1 MGFETV
7 VEVYRQTNSTKQT
20 AKLLSISEV
29 KVRRILITCGLWS
42 SQTSNQIGDLYR
54 QGLSVREIAQ
64 QLFMSE
70 KNVQAYLPYSR
81 GTYGGQSKSA
91 DAIRSE
97 VYRLRLKN
105 ALENQVSHTEPKRSS
120 TETTEREI
128 IMDTNINV
136 LKLHLEL
143 LLDHPDPREMGILKK
158 YAKVEKGIT
167 RDVLVPD
174 TMTLHALHY
183 VIQKAFGWQ
192 NSHLHHFSLPD
203 EVFQM
208 CTKGSF
214 GIWTKL
220 CGVYFRFPMDDLSDL
235 YWDDDYDGR
244 ISVNT
249 WLKRKY
255 CGPYR
260 YEGSSENYLE
270 SQLEVRNFYRH
281 FPKVE
286 IYRPWDAW
294 SDNYE
299 NKIEKIMDPKDA
311 TIEEVFRSIMFE
323 SGANTIL
330 ERLTL
335 GEILCPAN
343 QVPESIDPHSIAVRQ
358 LTDRL
363 VYEYDYGD
371 GWVIHISLVDSSDA
385 TLEQVK
391 QVQAEKPVCVARDGI
406 NIMDD
411 VGGVYGYCEFLEQ
424 LHEGEPEEREQL
436 RQWARIFAWTG
447 RAVKPEKIL

>member
-1 MGFETV
+1 MDFETV
-7 VEVYRQTNSTKQT
+7 AEVYRQTNSTKQT

-42 SQTSNQIGDLYR
+42 SQTSAQIGDLYR
-54 QGLSVREIAQ
+54 QGLSVKEIAQ

-70 KNVQAYLPYSR
+70 KNVQAYLPYTR
-81 GTYGGQSKSA
+81 GTYGGQSKSTE
-91 DAIRSE
+91 AIRSE

-105 ALENQVSHTEPKRSS
+105 ALENQVAHTEPKRFSI
-120 TETTEREI
+120 ETTERGI

-143 LLDHPDPREMGILKK
+143 YLDHPDPRKMEILKK

-192 NSHLHHFSLPD
+192 NSHLHHFSLP
-203 EVFQM
+203 EEIFQM
-208 CTKGSF
+208 CTKSAF

-220 CGVYFRFPMDDLSDL
+220 CGVYFRFPIDDLSDL

-255 CGPYR
+255 CGPYL

-270 SQLEVRNFYRH
+270 SQLEVRDFYRH
-281 FPKVE
+281 FPKIE
-286 IYRPWDAW
+286 IHRPWNEW

-299 NKIEKIMDPKDA
+299 NKIEKIVDPKDA
-311 TIEEVFRSIMFE
+311 TIEEVFRSILFE

-335 GEILCPAN
+335 REILCPTD
-343 QVPESIDPHSIAVRQ
+343 QVPESIDPYSVAVRQ

-371 GWVIHISLVDSSDA
+371 GWVIHISLVDSTEA
-385 TLEQVK
+385 TPEQTA
-391 QVQAEKPVCVARDGI
+391 QVQAEKPICVARDGI

-411 VGGVYGYCEFLEQ
+411 VGGVYGFCEFLEQ

-436 RQWARIFAWTG
+436 RQWSRMFAWTG
-447 RAVKPEKIL
+447 RIIKPEKIL

>member
-1 MGFETV
+1 MDFETV

-29 KVRRILITCGLWS
+29 KVRRILLTCGLWS
-42 SQTSNQIGDLYR
+42 SQTSDQIGALYR

-81 GTYGGQSKSA
+81 GTYGGQNKSA
-91 DAIRSE
+91 EAIRSE

-105 ALENQVSHTEPKRSS
+105 ALESQVAHAEPKQFS
-120 TETTEREI
+120 TETTDREI

-143 LLDHPDPREMGILKK
+143 FLDHPDSREMEILKK

-167 RDVLVPD
+167 RDILVPD

-183 VIQKAFGWQ
+183 VIQKVFGWQ
-192 NSHLHHFSLPD
+192 NSHLHHFSLP
-203 EVFQM
+203 EEIFQM
-208 CTKGSF
+208 CTKGAF

-220 CGVYFRFPMDDLSDL
+220 CGVYFRFPIDDLSDL

-270 SQLEVRNFYRH
+270 SQLEVRDFYRH
-281 FPKVE
+281 FPKIE
-286 IYRPWDAW
+286 IHRSWDAW

-323 SGANTIL
+323 SGANTLL

-335 GEILCPAN
+335 REILCPAN
-343 QVPESIDPHSIAVRQ
+343 QIPESIDPYSVAVRQ

-371 GWVIHISLVDSSDA
+371 GWVIHISLMDSADA
-385 TLEQVK
+385 TPEQVE
-391 QVQAEKPVCVARDGI
+391 QVQAEKPVCISRDGI

-436 RQWARIFAWTG
+436 RQWARMFAWTG